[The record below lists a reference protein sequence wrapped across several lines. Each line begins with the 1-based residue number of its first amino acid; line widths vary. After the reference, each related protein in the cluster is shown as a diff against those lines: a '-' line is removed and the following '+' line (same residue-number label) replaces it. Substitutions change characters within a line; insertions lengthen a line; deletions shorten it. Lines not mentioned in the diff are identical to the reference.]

1 MSLIQVT
8 ARGSH
13 QAPKPLAFQIVH
25 LEWSDCNE
33 TFRRGKAGPPE
44 SVQTIIITFYQHGEE
59 IFANLESLQASQAVP
74 GEGIFKLLCHPTKVK
89 NDEIHALQSVGA
101 LFSTKKLVQEHEL
114 VLK

>member
-1 MSLIQVT
+1 MN
-8 ARGSH
+8 R
-13 QAPKPLAFQIVH
+13 QAPTPLSFQIVH
-25 LEWSDCNE
+25 LECSDCNE
-33 TFRRGKAGPPE
+33 TFRRGKGGPPE
-44 SVQTIIITFYQHGEE
+44 SVQTIIITYYQHREE

-101 LFSTKKLVQEHEL
+101 LVSTKKLVQEHEL